1 MPAGRKVNMVAG
13 RGQASINFSSL
24 GVGRHTKN
32 VRRVIDRRVFTEK
45 AGCCDEPP
53 KVVESEPEPEPE
65 PELELEPISEPINN

>member
-32 VRRVIDRRVFTEK
+32 VRRVIDRRVFTDK
-45 AGCCDEPP
+45 PGCCEEKKTSSTD
-53 KVVESEPEPEPE
+53 SD
-65 PELELEPISEPINN
+65 NNL

>member
-53 KVVESEPEPEPE
+53 KVVESEPEPELE
-65 PELELEPISEPINN
+65 PDLEPISEPINN